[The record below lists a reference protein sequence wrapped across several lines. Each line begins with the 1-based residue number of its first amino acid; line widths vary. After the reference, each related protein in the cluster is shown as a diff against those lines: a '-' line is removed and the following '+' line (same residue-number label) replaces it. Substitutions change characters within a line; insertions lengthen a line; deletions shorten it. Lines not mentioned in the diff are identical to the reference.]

1 MKFKTVMTYAAGTV
15 IGIFAYE
22 VLDNSGIADR
32 LVNSVSRMLR

>member
-1 MKFKTVMTYAAGTV
+1 MKTKTLLTYAAGTM

-32 LVNSVSRMLR
+32 LVRSVSGMLR